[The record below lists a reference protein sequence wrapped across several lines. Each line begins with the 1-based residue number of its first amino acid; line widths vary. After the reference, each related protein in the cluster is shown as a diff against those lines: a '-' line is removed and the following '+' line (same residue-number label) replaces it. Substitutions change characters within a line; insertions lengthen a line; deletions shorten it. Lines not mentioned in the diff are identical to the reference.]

1 MSYNKGYDYLIKLL
15 LIGNDNTEKSFLL
28 TRFIKNRLDDNFVP
42 EIGAEF
48 VRTNII
54 LNFIIG
60 K

>member
-1 MSYNKGYDYLIKLL
+1 MSYNKGYYYLIRLL

-42 EIGAEF
+42 AIGVEF
-48 VRTNII
+48 VRTIII